1 MPTTIQ
7 GDYFLAQ
14 VLPQL
19 NKGYIDRRYAREN
32 VGRDDKRLISRLF
45 DKIKVNISPDDFND
59 IWAAKEEGPEAFRAV
74 MGSYLEPLCD
84 YFLEGE
90 PPYVATL
97 FPELYAKNPA
107 FVEDAVFT
115 SIKSLFVQALMLH
128 IERDELDTSLTEEL
142 GAIEK
147 PFFEAFERKYVNQ
160 PFTPE
165 TLHSIEAKQAYARI
179 FQEAERLSNLIEEK
193 TEELETFG
201 EDNPLS
207 EDEMSRL
214 GDCSGAIRQ
223 YGQDAMQGE
232 MSHQNLVGEIQAEV
246 TQVNGILNTLPSG
259 RKSPINMMADSVAN
273 VFSNVSSSPKQ
284 NSVSNDFKAR
294 LNTMKDEIHTQE
306 KKSLQSMEKVSRKL
320 SPQ

>member
-1 MPTTIQ
+1 MPTTFE

-19 NKGYIDRRYAREN
+19 NRGYIDERYSEEGAA
-32 VGRDDKRLISRLF
+32 RDDKRLISRLF
-45 DKIKVNISPDDFND
+45 DKLKVNISPDYFND
-59 IWAAKEEGPEAFRAV
+59 IWASKQDGPEAFRET
-74 MGSYLEPLCD
+74 MSSYLKPLCD
-84 YFLEGE
+84 YFLDGE

-97 FPELYAKNPA
+97 FPELYAENSA

-115 SIKSLFVQALMLH
+115 SIKSLFVQTLMLH
-128 IERDELDTSLTEEL
+128 IQRDELDASFTEEL

-147 PFFEAFERKYVNQ
+147 PFFEAFERKYINQ

-179 FQEAERLSNLIEEK
+179 FQGTERLSNLIEDK
-193 TEELETFG
+193 IEELKTFG

-207 EDEMSRL
+207 EDEMQSL
-214 GDCSGAIRQ
+214 EECSGAIRQ

-232 MSHQNLVGEIQAEV
+232 MSHQNLVNEIQAEV

-259 RKSPINMMADSVAN
+259 RKSPINMMADSVTH
-273 VFSNVSSSPKQ
+273 VFSNVSGSPKQ

-294 LNTMKDEIHTQE
+294 LKGLKDEIQKQE
-306 KKSLQSMEKVSRKL
+306 ERSLQSMEKASRKI